1 MQDGDLQNK
10 LEAIKPATKA
20 AKLRQLMPLIER
32 KLGEGA
38 RAADIVAVLN
48 TGGLELT
55 LGTFRGYLHRYRQQ
69 QAKSA
74 RGARTLAS
82 AASPTPP
89 VKPAASAST
98 APATTGP
105 VNLGQLDQLMRPD
118 EHQQADDMARY
129 ERVGKLTKT
138 KRNGDP

>member
-1 MQDGDLQNK
+1 MQDGDLQNN

-48 TGGLELT
+48 AGGLELT
-55 LGTFRGYLHRYRQQ
+55 IGTFRGYLHRYRQQ

-74 RGARTLAS
+74 RVARTS
-82 AASPTPP
+82 ATSPTPP
-89 VKPAASAST
+89 AKPAASGPT
-98 APATTGP
+98 PPATNGP

-118 EHQQADDMARY
+118 EHQQADEMARY
-129 ERVGKLTKT
+129 ERAGKLTKT
-138 KRNGDP
+138 KRNGES